1 MRQALVA
8 IALLAL
14 VLGLNAQDIGT
25 LPEFEVA
32 SIKPNKTGGSSGGL
46 SRPPGGLFSATN
58 TTLSRLIAFAYQVE
72 DFQMDGGPGWI
83 RSDRFDIIAKAER
96 DSPVG
101 PIFGPPDQRTLM
113 VRALLADRFK
123 LVVRTETR
131 EMPIYAL
138 VLARSDGRL
147 GPQFRPTQ
155 CGDAPPTAPAAGARP
170 PCLNR
175 GSQGSFVW
183 HKFPM
188 SQLTVFLTRQVQRA
202 VLDRTGLTG
211 TFDVNLTWTPDQI
224 PQNVEAL
231 GVPPIDPNN
240 SPSIFTALQEQL
252 GLKLESTRGP
262 VEVLVIDSVERPTP
276 D

>member
-1 MRQALVA
+1 MRLALLA
-8 IALLAL
+8 IALLVP
-14 VLGLNAQDIGT
+14 VLGLNAQDTGN
-25 LPEFEVA
+25 PPAFEVA
-32 SIKPNKTGGSSGGL
+32 SIKPNKSGESGGGI
-46 SRPPGGLFSATN
+46 SRLPGGRFNANNYLV
-58 TTLSRLIAFAYQVE
+58 SRLIALAYRVE
-72 DFQMDGGPGWI
+72 DFQMDGGPAWI
-83 RSDRFDIIAKAER
+83 RSDRFDIVAKAEK
-96 DSPVG
+96 DSPIG
-101 PIFGPPDQRTLM
+101 PIFGPPDQITLM
-113 VRALLADRFK
+113 VRSLLADRFK
-123 LVVRTETR
+123 LVVHAETR

-155 CGDAPPTAPAAGARP
+155 CGDAPPAAPAAGARP

-202 VLDRTGLTG
+202 VVDRTGLTG

-224 PQNVEAL
+224 PQNVETL
-231 GVPPIDPNN
+231 GVTPTDPN
-240 SPSIFTALQEQL
+240 STSIFTAVQEQL

-262 VEVLVIDSVERPTP
+262 VEVLVIDSVEQPTP